1 MNKTENILARLRCQ
15 QPEISNPDEL
25 TSLIMS
31 RLDDADMQK
40 TAGGR
45 RAIVRTLYAVSAMAA
60 VWLIGMFVV
69 AGKPTEHQQN
79 TNIAI
84 IQATHTSRG
93 ETLKKM
99 YAARQQKYQSKQ
111 LSYTQLKRMLYEN
124 R

>member
-1 MNKTENILARLRCQ
+1 MNRTEDILARLQGQ
-15 QPEISNPDEL
+15 QPEISNSDEL

-31 RLDDADMQK
+31 RLDDADRQK
-40 TAGGR
+40 TAGTR

-60 VWLIGMFVV
+60 VWLIGVFVV
-69 AGKPTEHQQN
+69 TGNPTEHQQN

-84 IQATHTSRG
+84 IQTTHMSRG

-99 YAARQQKYQSKQ
+99 YAARQQKHQSKQ
-111 LSYTQLKRMLYEN
+111 LSYTQLKLMLYEN

>member
-1 MNKTENILARLRCQ
+1 MNRTEDILARLQGQ

-31 RLDDADMQK
+31 RLDDADKQK
-40 TAGGR
+40 TAGSR
-45 RAIVRTLYAVSAMAA
+45 RAVIRTLYAVSAMAA
-60 VWLIGMFVV
+60 IWLIGMFVF
-69 AGKPTEHQQN
+69 AGNPAEHQQN

-93 ETLKKM
+93 ERLKKM

>member
-1 MNKTENILARLRCQ
+1 MNRTEDILARLQCQ

-31 RLDDADMQK
+31 RLDDADRQK

-45 RAIVRTLYAVSAMAA
+45 RAVIRTLYAVSAMAA
-60 VWLIGMFVV
+60 VWLIGMFVF
-69 AGKPTEHQQN
+69 AGNPAEHQQN
-79 TNIAI
+79 TNVAI
-84 IQATHTSRG
+84 IHTGHVSRG
-93 ETLKKM
+93 ETLKRM
-99 YAARQQKYQSKQ
+99 YAVHQQKYQSKQ